1 MGKKSQARREAKAA
15 AKVPG
20 VKPPDYGNGVTKAM
34 HDLDLHKLGLARKS
48 PPVTQEEFDALRA
61 GRRTG

>member
-15 AKVPG
+15 AKVTG
-20 VKPPDYGNGVTKAM
+20 AKPPYYGNAVTKAM
-34 HDLDLHKLGLARKS
+34 HDLDLHKLRLSRSRPA
-48 PPVTQEEFDALRA
+48 TQEEFDRLRA